1 LLRSAHDG
9 AVVELAPTGP
19 LLGVDESARFGQRSL
34 RLAPGD
40 FALLYTDG
48 VTEAICDCVEDNCFG
63 EERLRD
69 LVADAGAG
77 PAGFALTRLT
87 AAVADFTGP
96 TPPFDDITAV
106 GIKRV
111 A

>member
-1 LLRSAHDG
+1 
-9 AVVELAPTGP
+9 VEELAPTGP
-19 LLGVDESARFGQRSL
+19 LLGFDESARFAQRSL
-34 RLAPGD
+34 QLRAGD

-48 VTEAICDCVEDNCFG
+48 VTEAICDCDEDACFG

-77 PAGFALTRLT
+77 QAGAVLARLT
-87 AAVADFTGP
+87 AAVAEFAGP
-96 TPPFDDITAV
+96 TPPFDDVTAV